1 MNEPKYQISDRI
13 PNSNLIVRGV
23 MTTSKGQHRYFLQI
37 FDNSLVIN
45 EDDLDLAFF
54 QLKQTPDETG

>member
-1 MNEPKYQISDRI
+1 MNKPKYQIGDCI

-23 MTTSKGQHRYFLQI
+23 MTTSKGQRRYFLQI